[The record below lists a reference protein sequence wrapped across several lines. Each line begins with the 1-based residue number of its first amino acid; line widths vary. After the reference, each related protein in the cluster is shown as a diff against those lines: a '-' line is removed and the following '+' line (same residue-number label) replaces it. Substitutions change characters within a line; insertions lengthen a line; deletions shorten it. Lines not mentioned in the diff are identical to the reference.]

1 MPPPRRAPLYLY
13 ILRSLSF
20 LLRWPNTD
28 HQMHSQPFVLAAAC
42 LLAAAVA
49 QGPLCKTGAHPSV
62 MAIAQSCAKGQIFCK
77 DVQVDVV
84 QFDMDAPAASMKV
97 LHSSA
102 IPNLPH
108 KDASLASVLS
118 ASDPS
123 NAYFLFPSPSPLLLT
138 VPLSGTVPAPH
149 PISIVAHDTLP
160 GNLPPSSVP
169 VAVVNAT
176 ALMYPSALPSLYF
189 CNTLAGTSPPTA
201 SSSSSPRF
209 YLHPLRPSAVRA
221 LTLTPPSRLIFSP
234 STRLPA
240 QSPRFTCPF
249 PPTAP
254 STGRQN
260 PYSYTGASG
269 GVNLGSGIATTDGSS
284 VFLLF
289 GQMPDAS
296 SAPPSPPAAASEPGW
311 FIGILD
317 IGAKTLVSG
326 PFALCTA
333 RARALA
339 HFTNRIAA
347 AAINPSQA

>member
-1 MPPPRRAPLYLY
+1 MPPLPCCS
-13 ILRSLSF
+13 ILRLLAF
-20 LLRWPNTD
+20 LMLRSTPD
-28 HQMHSQPFVLAAAC
+28 YQMHRQSFVLALAAAAC

-138 VPLSGTVPAPH
+138 VPLSGTVLAPH
-149 PISIVAHDTLP
+149 PMSIASRDTLP

-176 ALMYPSALPSLYF
+176 ALMYLSARRQLIVITQVPSLICF
-189 CNTLAGTSPPTA
+189 
-201 SSSSSPRF
+201 
-209 YLHPLRPSAVRA
+209 
-221 LTLTPPSRLIFSP
+221 
-234 STRLPA
+234 
-240 QSPRFTCPF
+240 
-249 PPTAP
+249 AP
-254 STGRQN
+254 
-260 PYSYTGASG
+260 
-269 GVNLGSGIATTDGSS
+269 
-284 VFLLF
+284 
-289 GQMPDAS
+289 
-296 SAPPSPPAAASEPGW
+296 
-311 FIGILD
+311 
-317 IGAKTLVSG
+317 
-326 PFALCTA
+326 ALCG
-333 RARALA
+333 
-339 HFTNRIAA
+339 
-347 AAINPSQA
+347 P